1 MRIKVKAFGCKLNQC
16 EAGGI
21 ERELSSAGHEI
32 VGKPPYDAVVVCG
45 CTVTMRADYKVR
57 QYLRRMVRDYGV
69 KRLFLSGCS
78 AVSFDEDV
86 IGELAVEKAFS
97 KNDGTKIAEYLGRG
111 NAGQDFPQT
120 FHGRTRGYVKIQ
132 DGCDQFCSYCIVP
145 LVRGRERSIPSDAV
159 IARVKELERAGVK
172 EAVLTGVHDGRYF
185 ADGLDLAALCRQIL
199 DETEIL
205 RLRLSSVESE
215 KITNDLIDLLSREK
229 RLANHLHV
237 PLQSGSD
244 SVLARMNRQYA
255 ANDYAKTIHKLAD
268 SVDDIG
274 IGADVIVGF
283 PGETDIEFEDTYE
296 LINSLPFSYLHV
308 FRYSPR
314 PGTAAAKMPD
324 PVHTETARVRM
335 ERLRALHE
343 DLRRKFAESQFGI
356 TRNVIIERIRD
367 GIGHG
372 WTDNYMRVEV
382 PVDNNDKG
390 KMISVKPKSY
400 TNGVVHCEKINSI

>member
-21 ERELSSAGHEI
+21 ERELSNAGHEI

-57 QYLRRMVRDYGV
+57 QYLRRMKRDYAV
-69 KRLFLSGCS
+69 ERLFLSGCS
-78 AVSFDEDV
+78 AVSFEEN
-86 IGELAVEKAFS
+86 IIEELGVERAFE
-97 KNDGTKIAEYLGRG
+97 KNDGAKIADHLGRG
-111 NAGQDFPQT
+111 DAGQQFPQT

-145 LVRGRERSIPSDAV
+145 LVRGRERSVPSDAV
-159 IARVKELERAGVK
+159 IARVKELEHAGVK

-185 ADGLDLAALCRQIL
+185 TDGLDLAGLCRKIL

-215 KITNDLIDLLSREK
+215 KVTNDLIELLSKEK

-244 SVLARMNRQYA
+244 SVLTRMNRQYA
-255 ANDYAKTIHKLAD
+255 ADDYATTVRSLAAK
-268 SVDDIG
+268 VDDIG
-274 IGADVIVGF
+274 LGADVIVGF
-283 PGETDIEFEDTYE
+283 PGETDSEYEETYG
-296 LINSLPFSYLHV
+296 LLNSLPFSYLHV

-314 PGTAAAKMPD
+314 PGTAAAKMPNV
-324 PVHTETARVRM
+324 VHTETARYRM

-343 DLRRKFAESQFGI
+343 ELRGRFAESQLGK
-356 TRNVIIERIRD
+356 TRSVIIERIRD

-382 PVDNNDKG
+382 PVDNHDKG
-390 KMISVKPKSY
+390 KMIAVKPKSY
-400 TNGVVHCEKINSI
+400 SNGVVHCEKINSI